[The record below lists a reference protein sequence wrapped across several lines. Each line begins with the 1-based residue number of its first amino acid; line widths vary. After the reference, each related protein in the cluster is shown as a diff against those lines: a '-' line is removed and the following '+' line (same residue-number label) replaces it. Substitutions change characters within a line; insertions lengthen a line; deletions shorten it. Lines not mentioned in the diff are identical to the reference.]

1 MNFHYQL
8 DIDTDVDSYQGE
20 IPNYKNADISPVV
33 GAFAIATKGHF
44 YELNPAI

>member
-8 DIDTDVDSYQGE
+8 DIDVDQNE
-20 IPNYKNADISPVV
+20 IPNYGNADISPVV

-44 YELNPAI
+44 YELNPTI